1 MSKLLMILNNAPA
14 ACRNFEKKQAFS
26 LDLGQDRE
34 TSMSLSHGLAS
45 IGFKRGRLKCEFPTG
60 FRFVGSVERTPP
72 LFKPSTLSEAI
83 LTSFSE
89 FLA

>member
-1 MSKLLMILNNAPA
+1 MSELVMIFNNAPA

-26 LDLGQDRE
+26 LDFGQDRE
-34 TSMSLSHGLAS
+34 TSTSFSHGLAS
-45 IGFKRGRLKCEFPTG
+45 IGFKRGLLKCEFPTG
-60 FRFVGSVERTPP
+60 FKFVGSAERTQP
-72 LFKPSTLSEAI
+72 LSKPSTLYKAI